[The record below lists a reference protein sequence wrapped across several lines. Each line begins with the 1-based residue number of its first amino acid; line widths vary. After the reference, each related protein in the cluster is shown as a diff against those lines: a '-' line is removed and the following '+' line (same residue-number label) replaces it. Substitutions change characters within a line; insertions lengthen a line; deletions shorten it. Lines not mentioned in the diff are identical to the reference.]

1 MVVGEGKHSRSAKAT
16 SVFASPL
23 EYVTDDAAS
32 QAPAEESRMNGKS
45 GKNGKASKNGKH
57 GRAEQN
63 GYAALAAADVQSA
76 APDQVAVMGA
86 GDALAVFDAPTDAPA
101 EAEFGAR
108 VTLASRTTRQSSESD
123 GFDFA
128 LLKRL
133 SETPGVAGR
142 EERVRALM
150 IEALAPLT
158 DELSVDALGNVI
170 AIRHGRAAKGKGKAN
185 QPPRIM
191 LAAHMDEI
199 GFMARYIDE
208 RGFIRIQPLGGFD
221 PRVLVG
227 QRVIVHTR
235 AAGPLIGALMPSS
248 KPIHQLGDE
257 KPGSPKIEE
266 FYVDLGLPGERVR
279 ELVALGD
286 SITLDRTCERLGEIV
301 MGKAMDDR
309 SGLFTMIQ
317 TLRRLRAHDVT
328 IIAAA
333 TVQEEVGTRGATTAG
348 YHAQP
353 DVVVAIDTT
362 LSVDSPGMP
371 ETDAV
376 TRMGNGAAIKV
387 FDSSAIPNYKL
398 VDHLRRIAV
407 RDEIPHQMEILQRG
421 GTDAGAIQRARAGV
435 AAVTL
440 SIPSRYVHTVNEMVS
455 VSDLEAAA
463 TLLARYLEDAHT
475 GDYRF

>member
-1 MVVGEGKHSRSAKAT
+1 MI
-16 SVFASPL
+16 
-23 EYVTDDAAS
+23 
-32 QAPAEESRMNGKS
+32 
-45 GKNGKASKNGKH
+45 GKNGKNGKSSKNGKN
-57 GRAEQN
+57 GKNGDAEQN
-63 GYAALAAADVQSA
+63 GHVALVTLGDQNV

-86 GDALAVFDAPTDAPA
+86 GDAQAAFDATTHAPA
-101 EAEFGAR
+101 EAAFGAQAPR
-108 VTLASRTTRQSSESD
+108 ESRAPRRAAASD
-123 GFDFA
+123 DFDFA

-199 GFMARYIDE
+199 GFMARYVDE

-221 PRVLVG
+221 PRVLVA
-227 QRVIVHTR
+227 QRVIAHTR

-266 FYVDLGLPGERVR
+266 FYVDLGLPGELVR

-317 TLRRLRAHDVT
+317 TLRRLRDHDVT

-348 YHAQP
+348 YQAQP

-376 TRMGNGAAIKV
+376 TRMGQGAAIKV

-398 VDHLRRIAV
+398 VDHLRRIAEQH
-407 RDEIPHQMEILQRG
+407 EIPHQMEILPRG
-421 GTDAGAIQRARAGV
+421 GTDAGAIQRARAGA